1 MTGRVLSVL
10 LPLFLAP
17 LAMGVINRVK
27 ARFGGRAGKPLL
39 QTYRDIRKCLG
50 KGATISRTATWL
62 FRAGPTI
69 NLAATLTALCFVPLG
84 GLPAAVSF
92 PGDIFVFVYLLAMGR
107 FFTVMAALDVGSSF
121 EGMGASREAVY
132 SCLAEPMLF
141 LGLLALARHSGDLS
155 LAGML
160 SAVSA
165 GSWLTGAPVLALVTV
180 ALFLILLAENCRVP
194 FDDPNT
200 HLELTMIHEV
210 MVLDHG
216 GPDFGLIQYAQT
228 VKLWIFAAITTS
240 LLLPAA
246 TGSPV
251 PDALWGLA
259 GILAASLA
267 VGVTESVMARLRL
280 TRVPP
285 LLAAAG
291 AFAALA
297 LILVGG

>member
-1 MTGRVLSVL
+1 MTGRILSAL
-10 LPLFLAP
+10 LPLLLAP

-27 ARFGGRAGKPLL
+27 ARFGGRTGKPLL
-39 QTYRDIRKCLG
+39 QTWRDIVKCLG
-50 KGATISRTATWL
+50 KGATYSRTATWI
-62 FRAGPTI
+62 FRAGPVA
-69 NLAATLTALCFVPLG
+69 NLAATLAALAFVPLG
-84 GLPAAVSF
+84 ALPAAVSF
-92 PGDIFVFVYLLAMGR
+92 PGDIFVFAYLLAMGR
-107 FFTVMAALDVGSSF
+107 FFTVMAALDAGSSF

-141 LGLLALARHSGDLS
+141 LAFLALARHSGDLS
-155 LAGML
+155 LSGML
-160 SAVSA
+160 AGVSA
-165 GSWLTGAPVLALVTV
+165 DTWLTGAPVLSLVTV

-216 GPDFGLIQYAQT
+216 GPDFGIIQYAQAI
-228 VKLWIFAAITTS
+228 KLWIFSAITTS
-240 LLLPAA
+240 LLLPAVS
-246 TGSPV
+246 GSV
-251 PDALWGLA
+251 GLDAVWGLV
-259 GILAASLA
+259 GILAAAVA

-297 LILVGG
+297 LILVGR

>member
-1 MTGRVLSVL
+1 MTARVLAVL
-10 LPLFLAP
+10 LPLVLAP
-17 LAMGVINRVK
+17 LAFGVIHRVK
-27 ARFGGRAGKPLL
+27 ARFAGRQGKPLTQIYL
-39 QTYRDIRKCLG
+39 DIRKCLG
-50 KGATISRTATWL
+50 KGATISRTTTWL

-69 NLAATLTALCFVPLG
+69 NLAATLAALPFVPLG

-107 FFTVMAALDVGSSF
+107 FFTIMAALDTGSSF

-141 LGLLALARHSGDLS
+141 LALLALARHSGDLS
-155 LAGML
+155 LSGML

-216 GPDFGLIQYAQT
+216 GPDFAFIEYAQT
-228 VKLWIFAAITTS
+228 LKLWIFAAVATS

-246 TGSPV
+246 SGV
-251 PDALWGLA
+251 LAWDALWGLA
-259 GILAASLA
+259 GVFAAAAA

>member
-1 MTGRVLSVL
+1 MTARALSVL
-10 LPLFLAP
+10 LPLLLAP
-17 LAMGVINRVK
+17 LAFAVIHRVK
-27 ARFGGRAGKPLL
+27 ARFAGRQGKPLM
-39 QTYRDIRKCLG
+39 QIYRDIRKCLG
-50 KGATISRTATWL
+50 KGATISRTTTWL

-69 NLAATLTALCFVPLG
+69 NLAATLAALSFVPLG

-92 PGDIFVFVYLLAMGR
+92 PGDIFVFAYLLAMGR
-107 FFTVMAALDVGSSF
+107 FFTIMAALDTGSSF

-132 SCLAEPMLF
+132 SCLVEPMLF
-141 LGLLALARHSGDLS
+141 LALLALARHSGDLS
-155 LAGML
+155 LSGML
-160 SAVSA
+160 AAVSA

-194 FDDPNT
+194 FDDPTT

-216 GPDFGLIQYAQT
+216 GPDFAFIEYAQT
-228 VKLWIFAAITTS
+228 LKLWLFAAVTTS

-246 TGSPV
+246 SGSLV
-251 PDALWGLA
+251 WDALWGLA
-259 GILAASLA
+259 GVFAAAAA

-297 LILVGG
+297 LILVGS